1 MKRAALL
8 TLALVLAAIAVPAGA
23 KNWVTLDYQLGRG
36 GQWLDRDTLRRD
48 GDLVYFEASARLGNR
63 VYPDDRTPGITQAY
77 NCRTKTLHRVRDGAL
92 DRGRTLAG
100 SAAIPY
106 ESSFAADS
114 ERSRRRRRLISSAGA
129 SICALIPHAGPSY
142 RCSDSPVLGPAEA

>member
-1 MKRAALL
+1 MRRAALL
-8 TLALVLAAIAVPAGA
+8 ILALALALSAVIAPAAMA

-63 VYPDDRTPGITQAY
+63 VYPDDRTPGIAHAY
-77 NCRTKTLHRVRDGAL
+77 NCRTRTLHNVRDGAL

-106 ESSFAADS
+106 DFV
-114 ERSRRRRRLISSAGA
+114 
-129 SICALIPHAGPSY
+129 IC
-142 RCSDSPVLGPAEA
+142 R

>member
-1 MKRAALL
+1 MKRATLL
-8 TLALVLAAIAVPAGA
+8 TLALALGAIAVPAAA

-63 VYPDDRTPGITQAY
+63 VYPDDRTPGIAQAY
-77 NCRTKTLHRVRDGAL
+77 NCRTKSLHRVSEGAL

-100 SAAIPY
+100 RDAIPY
-106 ESSFAADS
+106 DIVFC
-114 ERSRRRRRLISSAGA
+114 R
-129 SICALIPHAGPSY
+129 
-142 RCSDSPVLGPAEA
+142 

>member
-1 MKRAALL
+1 MARWLPVIIGLVVATVLALARLFMRDRKRPMPERQKCPVKRTALL
-8 TLALVLAAIAVPAGA
+8 TCALVLSAVAGPAAA

-36 GQWLDRDTLRRD
+36 GHWLDRDTLRRE

-63 VYPDDRTPGITQAY
+63 VYPDDRTPGIAQAY
-77 NCRTKTLHRVRDGAL
+77 NCRTRTLHAVRDGAL

-106 ESSFAADS
+106 DYVVC
-114 ERSRRRRRLISSAGA
+114 R
-129 SICALIPHAGPSY
+129 
-142 RCSDSPVLGPAEA
+142 